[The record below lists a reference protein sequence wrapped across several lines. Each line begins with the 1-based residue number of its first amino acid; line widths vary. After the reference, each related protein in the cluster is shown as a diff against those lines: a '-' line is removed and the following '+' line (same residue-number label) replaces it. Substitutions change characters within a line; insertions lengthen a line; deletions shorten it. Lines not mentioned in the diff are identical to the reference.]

1 MNTPNSFYRYRVPV
15 VRRNADASPADSD
28 LREHITVHAPNA
40 IAAQLLA
47 RAVSGAEI
55 ALEPER
61 LGEVEPA
68 GPVVAQSEC
77 GGFVVF
83 A

>member
-1 MNTPNSFYRYRVPV
+1 MYRYRVQI
-15 VRRNADASPADSD
+15 VRARGDSSPLDPE
-28 LREHITVHAPNA
+28 LRECVQLHAPNA

-47 RAVSGAEI
+47 RAVTGAAC

-61 LGEVEPA
+61 LGEVDAPRPTLA
-68 GPVVAQSEC
+68 TLSPH
-77 GGFVVF
+77 GGCVLF